1 MPRCSD
7 CDTEYADDLDECPG
21 CSNEA
26 RVERCVRCGED
37 FEGLDACPA
46 CGHACAAF
54 ACERHLERRAEGR
67 CVICGRPLCRDCNRS
82 EGRAYRCSDHSGVT
96 VIQGWAQI
104 YSTASEFEAGLLREN
119 LRAEGI
125 ETRVFSQKDNML
137 SVDLGE
143 LSIVRL
149 LVPAWDYSQAE
160 EVIRQHMDRQGE
172 VTFACPECGEAYEPG
187 TTSCSG
193 CGYELGPGEK

>member
-1 MPRCSD
+1 
-7 CDTEYADDLDECPG
+7 
-21 CSNEA
+21 
-26 RVERCVRCGED
+26 
-37 FEGLDACPA
+37 
-46 CGHACAAF
+46 
-54 ACERHLERRAEGR
+54 
-67 CVICGRPLCRDCNRS
+67 VICGRPLCRDCNRS

-143 LSIVRL
+143 LSIVVKLPVVAVVGRPNVGKSTFFNRVLGERL
-149 LVPAWDYSQAE
+149 AIVE
-160 EVIRQHMDRQGE
+160 DR
-172 VTFACPECGEAYEPG
+172 PG
-187 TTSCSG
+187 
-193 CGYELGPGEK
+193 